1 MKFTKSD
8 DRFVSMAR
16 DGVGRP
22 KLIRTLSRAR
32 TTLAIIGS
40 LNVALAVA
48 ASLANR
54 DMMIS
59 WVLGGFL
66 LVSACVFDTQIKF
79 LKLLM
84 A

>member
-1 MKFTKSD
+1 MKFATSD

-16 DGVGRP
+16 DAARRP
-22 KLIRTLSRAR
+22 KLIRMLSRAR
-32 TTLAIIGS
+32 TTFAITGS

-48 ASLANR
+48 GSLANR
-54 DMMIS
+54 DTMIS
-59 WVLGGFL
+59 WVMGVFL

-79 LKLLM
+79 LKLLT